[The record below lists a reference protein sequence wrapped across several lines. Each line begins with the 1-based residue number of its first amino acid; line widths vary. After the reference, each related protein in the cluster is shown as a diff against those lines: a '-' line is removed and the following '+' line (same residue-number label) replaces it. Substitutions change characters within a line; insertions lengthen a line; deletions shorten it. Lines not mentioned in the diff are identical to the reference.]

1 MNSPERKQIFR
12 KESLDRLSSPERLDS
27 LMQVVTP
34 RAWVGLLGFG
44 LLIAGSLVW
53 SVLGRIPNRVS
64 ATGVLLNDN
73 QIVDLQS
80 PIDGQITRLNI
91 REGDCIV
98 GTPNIRQAPA
108 SAVVATIDPSDLKQQ
123 RQQQGIKLAKLQ
135 SDHRAANT
143 LETQRMQL
151 ETRNLEQARSQLEI
165 RLRDA
170 KLLNPELRDRSNVAT
185 DEQRKSL
192 LQQIEDVR
200 KTGPILKERWDRRRF
215 LLEKGAITSDT
226 VLGAQQ
232 EYQAN
237 RQELSRLE
245 AQLKTLDVSETETE
259 QRYLNTFTSIADI
272 EAQLRNLD
280 SQITQLQ
287 QQMLTSQAS
296 REKELLNV
304 AQTIQQLDKQVDD
317 NSRIASPY
325 TGCVTEMK
333 VALGQ
338 VVGKGSPL
346 ARIQLEDAN
355 SSLDAISYFS
365 LQEGKQI
372 KPGMAVQVVPSPVK
386 RERFGAIVGEVIQVS
401 SLPSSREAIARLVG
415 NDQLAELLTASGP
428 PIEVK
433 IRLTPAPDN
442 PTGYAWTSSK
452 GPQNLLMTSGMLTTS
467 WVTLESRPPITFV
480 MPILRKQ
487 FGLD

>member
-1 MNSPERKQIFR
+1 M
-12 KESLDRLSSPERLDS
+12 
-27 LMQVVTP
+27 
-34 RAWVGLLGFG
+34 
-44 LLIAGSLVW
+44 
-53 SVLGRIPNRVS
+53 
-64 ATGVLLNDN
+64 
-73 QIVDLQS
+73 
-80 PIDGQITRLNI
+80 
-91 REGDCIV
+91 
-98 GTPNIRQAPA
+98 
-108 SAVVATIDPSDLKQQ
+108 
-123 RQQQGIKLAKLQ
+123 
-135 SDHRAANT
+135 
-143 LETQRMQL
+143 
-151 ETRNLEQARSQLEI
+151 
-165 RLRDA
+165 
-170 KLLNPELRDRSNVAT
+170 
-185 DEQRKSL
+185 
-192 LQQIEDVR
+192 QQIEDVR

-215 LLEKGAITSDT
+215 LLEKGAITADT

-287 QQMLTSQAS
+287 QQMLTSQAN
-296 REKELLNV
+296 REKELLDV

-433 IRLTPAPDN
+433 IRLTQAPDN